1 MTWILI
7 VVVVLV
13 MVLAIWQTIQLGQ
26 IRRKVQAVP
35 ADGNVFHTLNALG
48 GRVRRVEEQIADLEP
63 RQRIL
68 EERLPHAISHTGVV
82 TYDAFGNIAGH
93 LSRSIA
99 MLSDVGDGLVITVL
113 VAREETIFYAKRVT
127 SGQGEEVL
135 SPEEL
140 AAVDQALA
148 R

>member
-1 MTWILI
+1 MTWTLI

-13 MVLAIWQTIQLGQ
+13 VVLAIWQTIQLGQ

-48 GRVRRVEEQIADLEP
+48 GRVRRVEEQAADLEP
-63 RQRIL
+63 RLRIL
-68 EERLPHAISHTGVV
+68 EDRLPHAISHTGAV

-127 SGQGEEVL
+127 
-135 SPEEL
+135 
-140 AAVDQALA
+140 A
-148 R
+148 RAGRRGPFP